1 MGLTMP
7 HHHPVEHPGNLL
19 LNHLN
24 AGNHL
29 VSVGVFNALSAAV
42 ACSHDQ
48 VQGLFLSGL
57 GYTYSDY
64 GWPDVG
70 LIAPQDIR
78 DACQVLRYNH
88 PDRFLISD
96 IDSGLGGLE
105 QLRRICVELK
115 EMGVSAV
122 QLEDQTIDHK
132 RCGHLDGKVLRPLD
146 EALERLDI
154 ALTASG
160 PMQVIARTDASLSDG
175 EAIRRVDAF
184 IEAGARIVL
193 VDGINEQDLLDVIQR
208 VKGRAHLMANIVG
221 GGKLESRAAEE
232 FKRMGVAIVNLSTA
246 LLFPAMSAMSS
257 AMQTLIDGDFAVSDL
272 LPGTSLKEAN
282 ELMSLNYNRFVT
294 NRRAA

>member
-1 MGLTMP
+1 MV
-7 HHHPVEHPGNLL
+7 HDHVQHPGMSLC
-19 LNHLN
+19 NHLDQ
-24 AGNHL
+24 GNHL

-42 ACSHDQ
+42 AARHEQ
-48 VQGLFLSGL
+48 VQGIFLSGL
-57 GYTYSDY
+57 GYTYSHY

-88 PDRFLISD
+88 PELFLISD

-115 EMGVSAV
+115 EMGVAAV

-132 RCGHLDGKVLRPLD
+132 RCGHMDGKVLRPLD
-146 EALERLDI
+146 EALDRLDI
-154 ALTASG
+154 AIKASG
-160 PMQVIARTDASLSDG
+160 PMQVIARTDASLADG
-175 EAIRRVDAF
+175 EALRRVDAF
-184 IEAGARIVL
+184 IEAGAKLVL
-193 VDGINEQDLLDVIQR
+193 VDGINEQDLMNVISR
-208 VKGRAHLMANIVG
+208 VKDRAHLMANIVG
-221 GGKLESRAAEE
+221 GGKLVSRTADES
-232 FKRMGVAIVNLSTA
+232 KKMGVSIVNLSTA

-257 AMQTLIDGDFAVSDL
+257 AMETLIDGDFAVGNE